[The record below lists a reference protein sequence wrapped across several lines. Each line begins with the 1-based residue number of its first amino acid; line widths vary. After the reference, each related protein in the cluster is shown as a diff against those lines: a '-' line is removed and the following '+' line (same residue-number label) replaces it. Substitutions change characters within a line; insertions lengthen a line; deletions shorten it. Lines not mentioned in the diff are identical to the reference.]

1 MKHYYRNTMLYAI
14 TALMLVISACGSP
27 SSAPTS
33 SQTQAQAATE
43 KTKASEAP
51 QSQGDKTVYIGI
63 VNAPVTLNQINDQGD
78 SASDNVIALINDS
91 LLDLNEKFE
100 FLPKLALSVETK
112 DNQTFTV
119 KLNPAAKWNDGKP
132 FTTAD
137 VAFTLK
143 TALHPKVETN
153 FKLNFIEGLNAA
165 GKLDEGKTEI
175 SGLKIVDDKTF
186 EVKTKTPVDPLIFK
200 ERFGTKV
207 FFLPQHILKDITPE
221 QLATNPYF
229 QKPDVTIGAF
239 KFANFAKGQYAE
251 VVKNTNYYLDVA
263 KLDRIF
269 VKVLPATNLVAQL
282 QTGEIQLNSL
292 PVGLIPIT
300 DYEKVKGFPNVDLA
314 SGNPS
319 VPPEIFF
326 NTDKISDPK
335 VRQAIAYALNRQL
348 IVEQLLKGQGEII
361 DGGIPSYHPY
371 YNKDIA
377 KYTYDPEKAKKLLQE
392 AKWDASKP
400 IQFLIPVGNK
410 IREQA
415 ADILVQNLTAVGL
428 KIEVQKFDFAT
439 LIQKVRKGE
448 YDLTIFTRDF
458 YIEPSSYFT
467 GFKSDN
473 TSNVT
478 KYKNPLADE
487 LITKGETESDP
498 AKRHEIYNKL
508 QEILHQD
515 VPSLAVYSEKRLLAV
530 SKNVLVGKP
539 LDIGMFNNINQWD
552 LKK

>member
-1 MKHYYRNTMLYAI
+1 MKHHVRNKMLYVI
-14 TALMLVISACGSP
+14 TALMLILSACGKTD
-27 SSAPTS
+27 SAPTA
-33 SQTQAQAATE
+33 SQSQAPAATE
-43 KTKASEAP
+43 KAKASEAP
-51 QSQGDKTVYIGI
+51 QGDKAVYVGI
-63 VNAPVTLNQINDQGD
+63 VNAPITLNQINDQGD

-100 FLPKLALSVETK
+100 FEPKIAQSVETK
-112 DNQTFTV
+112 DNQTFVV
-119 KLNPAAKWNDGKP
+119 KLNPGAKWNDGKP

-143 TALHPKVETN
+143 TALNPKVETN

-207 FFLPQHILKDITPE
+207 FFLPEHILKDVAPD
-221 QLATNPYF
+221 QLATHPYF

-251 VVKNTNYYLDVA
+251 VVKNTNYYREVA
-263 KLDRIF
+263 KLDKIF
-269 VKVLPATNLVAQL
+269 IKVLPATNLVAQL

-300 DYEKVKGFPNVDLA
+300 DYEKVKGFPNVELA

-326 NTDKISDPK
+326 NTEKIADPK
-335 VRQAIAYALNRQL
+335 VRQAIAYALNRNL
-348 IVEQLLKGQGEII
+348 IVEQLLKGQGEVI

-392 AKWDASKP
+392 AKWDTSKP
-400 IQFLIPVGNK
+400 ISFLIPVGNK

-415 ADILVQNLTAVGL
+415 ADILVQNLTAIGL
-428 KIEVQKFDFAT
+428 KIDVQKFDFAT
-439 LIQKVRKGE
+439 LIQKVKKGE
-448 YDLTIFTRDF
+448 YDITIFTRDF

-467 GFKSDN
+467 LFKSDN
-473 TSNVT
+473 SGNFL
-478 KYKNPLADE
+478 KYKNPLVDE

-498 AKRHEIYNKL
+498 AKRHDIYNKL
-508 QEILHQD
+508 QAALHED

-539 LDIGMFNNINQWD
+539 KDIGMFNNINQWD

>member
-1 MKHYYRNTMLYAI
+1 MKYVYRNILLYVLL
-14 TALMLVISACGSP
+14 ALMLVISACGTSGPTPSP
-27 SSAPTS
+27 SASSAP
-33 SQTQAQAATE
+33 ATT
-43 KTKASEAP
+43 TKASEAP
-51 QSQGDKTVYIGI
+51 QSQGEKAVYVGI
-63 VNAPVTLNQINDQGD
+63 VNAPITVNQINDQGD

-100 FLPKLALSVETK
+100 FLPKLAKSVETK

-119 KLNPAAKWNDGKP
+119 KLDPAAKWNDGKP

-137 VAFTLK
+137 VAFTLQ

-153 FKLNFIEGLNAA
+153 FKLNFIEGVNEA
-165 GKLDEGKTEI
+165 GKLAEGKTEI
-175 SGLKIVDDKTF
+175 SGLKIIDEKTF
-186 EVKTKTPVDPLIFK
+186 EVKTKTLIDPLIFK

-207 FFLPQHILKDITPE
+207 FFLPQHILKDVAPE
-221 QLATNPYF
+221 QLATHPYF

-239 KFANFAKGQYAE
+239 KFANFAKGQYVE
-251 VVKNTNYYLDVA
+251 VAKNTNYYRDVA
-263 KLDRIF
+263 KLDKIF
-269 VKVLPATNLVAQL
+269 IKVLPATNLVAQL
-282 QTGEIQLNSL
+282 QTGEIQLNSV

-300 DYEKVKGFPNVDLA
+300 DYEKVKGFSNVELV

-326 NTDKISDPK
+326 NTEKISDPK
-335 VRQAIAYALNRQL
+335 VRQAIAYALNRNL
-348 IVEQLLKGQGEII
+348 IVDQLLKGQGEII

-371 YNKDIA
+371 YNKDIP
-377 KYTYDPEKAKKLLQE
+377 KYTYDPDKAKKLLQE
-392 AKWDASKP
+392 AKWDTNKP

-415 ADILVQNLTAVGL
+415 ADILVQNLTAIGL
-428 KIEVQKFDFAT
+428 KVDVQKFDFAT

-448 YDLTIFTRDF
+448 YDITIFTRDF

-473 TSNVT
+473 ASNIT
-478 KYKNPLADE
+478 KYKSPIADE

-498 AKRHEIYNKL
+498 AKRKDIYNKL
-508 QEILHQD
+508 QDTLHQD
-515 VPSLAVYSEKRLLAV
+515 LPSIAVYSEKRLLAV
-530 SKNVLVGKP
+530 TKNVIVGKP
-539 LDIGMFNNINQWD
+539 LDIGMFNNVNQWD